1 MTASGARHGASL
13 DTSSA
18 WCCARR
24 GRLLMGDLRDSRILE
39 RSGRISEQGLYLR
52 TRRCREELRIF
63 VRHFGGQMTVNQ
75 LLVLCSITLSHLE
88 ARRCTVQQIAEDE
101 DICQQTVSGCVRR
114 LESYG
119 LVQSTP
125 AAEDR
130 RVRLLKLTEKAIA
143 LHAEAHAE
151 ILSKNLEIA

>member
-1 MTASGARHGASL
+1 
-13 DTSSA
+13 
-18 WCCARR
+18 
-24 GRLLMGDLRDSRILE
+24 MGILRDSQVLD
-39 RSGRISEQGLYLR
+39 RSGSISEQGLSLR

-63 VRHFGGQMTVNQ
+63 VRLFGGQMTVNQ
-75 LLVLCSITLSHLE
+75 LLVLCSVTLGHLE
-88 ARRCTVQQIAEDE
+88 GRRCTVQQIAWDE

-114 LESYG
+114 LESYA
-119 LVQSTP
+119 LVLSTP

-130 RVRLLKLTEKAIA
+130 RVHLLNLTEKAIA